1 MNTMQDRPAQ
11 LRDLVFAAIDEL
23 NEQRPPRERL
33 AKSLDTTLTGEDGAL
48 DSLGFVNF
56 IVALE
61 RRLDAAFGVSI
72 SLLDDERLDP
82 TAAQFRTVRAFIEFL
97 DQTLPGIGDV

>member
-1 MNTMQDRPAQ
+1 MQDRQTQ
-11 LRDLVFAAIDEL
+11 LRDLVFAAFDEL
-23 NEQRPPRERL
+23 NEQRPVPERL
-33 AKSLDTTLTGEDGAL
+33 AKSLDTPLAGEHGAL

-61 RRLDAAFGVSI
+61 QRLDAAFGVPI

-82 TAAQFRTVRAFIEFL
+82 TAGQFRTVRAFVEFL
-97 DQTLPGIGDV
+97 DQMLPRNGHV